1 MNLEVQW
8 ATLLWMAV
16 SGGILGIAFD
26 SYRVVSGQLRFP
38 RWSVHALDLLYWVAA
53 SLFVFRMLYH
63 SNQGELRFYV
73 FLGLFIGVW
82 IYFLFLSVITAR
94 FVVMLMRIVK
104 KIYLISVRIFSIFII
119 APIIWLLKGIKLL
132 LGFVWVI
139 LLFMG
144 RITLLPIWKLL
155 VWALRP
161 LIRKLRI
168 IELAVSVRDRI
179 TSIWKRWFG
188 KKED

>member
-1 MNLEVQW
+1 MT
-8 ATLLWMAV
+8 A

-38 RWSVHALDLLYWVAA
+38 RWSVHALDLVYWVAA

-73 FLGLFIGVW
+73 FFGLFIGVW
-82 IYFLFLSVITAR
+82 IYFLLLSVITVR

-104 KIYLISVRIFSIFII
+104 KIYRMSVRVFRILIV

-132 LGFVWVI
+132 LGFIWVI
-139 LLFMG
+139 MLFLG
-144 RITLLPIWKLL
+144 RISLVPLWKII
-155 VWALRP
+155 VWAVRP
-161 LIRKLRI
+161 VLSKLRI
-168 IELAVSVRDRI
+168 IEMTISVRDRI
-179 TSIWKRWFG
+179 TALWKRWFG
-188 KKED
+188 KH

>member
-63 SNQGELRFYV
+63 SNQGDLRFYV

-104 KIYLISVRIFSIFII
+104 KIYLISVRIFRIFII

-132 LGFVWVI
+132 LGFAWVI

-155 VWALRP
+155 LWALRP

-179 TSIWKRWFG
+179 TTVWKRWFG
-188 KKED
+188 RKED